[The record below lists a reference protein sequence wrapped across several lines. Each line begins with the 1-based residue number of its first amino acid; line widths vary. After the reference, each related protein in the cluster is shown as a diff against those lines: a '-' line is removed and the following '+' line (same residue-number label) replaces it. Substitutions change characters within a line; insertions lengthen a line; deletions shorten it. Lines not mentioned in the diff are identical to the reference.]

1 MPVRESHT
9 KTASDPNPKNNSSSV
24 ETYALEPPKT
34 VQFSSSNYTVTQ
46 ACTTLPITV
55 TRRGD
60 ASGAASVDYFSD
72 ALGVTAAVT
81 INYSHATG
89 RVRFAPGETSKS
101 FPLLI
106 TKDGN
111 AGPVSFTGPAFLFQT
126 AVIAA
131 ASCCNSRSFGLAGSS
146 GLVNGPS
153 RRPEGSATG
162 LAMRFDPGFAPC
174 S

>member
-1 MPVRESHT
+1 SASVT
-9 KTASDPNPKNNSSSV
+9 TTASDPNPKNNSSSV

-81 INYSHATG
+81 INYSHAF
-89 RVRFAPGETSKS
+89 RR
-101 FPLLI
+101 
-106 TKDGN
+106 
-111 AGPVSFTGPAFLFQT
+111 
-126 AVIAA
+126 
-131 ASCCNSRSFGLAGSS
+131 SRSVSRLHSSCQRNFSRLVIGSS
-146 GLVNGPS
+146 GCT
-153 RRPEGSATG
+153 RRPTAMGPG
-162 LAMRFDPGFAPC
+162 LRRLEAHIRFRSRVLAWTHSKGTLKRLIKEWWLGGRDGKRC